1 MPEIGEIDL
10 TKLKGRY
17 FIDDINFVD
26 IRGLDYSNELR
37 IYFEIFLSIDTGLLG
52 ATISKFNWYLLAG
65 TMTFFLL
72 WVIFLV
78 RYLMK
83 YNSLKINIKDGK
95 KYYTA
100 KLKAKYPKEKN
111 GKTFQLI
118 KSDAK
123 RGYIYL
129 LDFTTKEKYHIG
141 SISTF
146 RALEYDMSM
155 VKNLDPDEFNLL
167 KEGNKILIE

>member
-17 FIDDINFVD
+17 FIDDINLVD
-26 IRGLDYSNELR
+26 IHGLDYANELR
-37 IYFEIFLSIDTGLLG
+37 IYFEIFLSIFAGLLG
-52 ATISKFNWYLLAG
+52 ATISKFNWYFLSGTIISLL
-65 TMTFFLL
+65 F
-72 WVIFLV
+72 WIIFLI

-83 YNSLKINIKDGK
+83 YNSLKIKIKDK
-95 KYYTA
+95 KEYYIA
-100 KLKAKYPKEKN
+100 GLKARYPKEKN

-123 RGYIYL
+123 PGYIYL
-129 LDFTTKEKYHIG
+129 LDYSTNERYHVG
-141 SISTF
+141 SSKTF
-146 RALEYDMSM
+146 KTLEYNSSM
-155 VKNLDPDEFNLL
+155 VKKIDPKEFNSI